1 MRNGDVLMD
10 LLTVRKNAADRLTR
24 ACHVC
29 RQCNGV
35 ACAGQIPGFG
45 GVGTGSS
52 FIANVAALAKRK
64 LNLRVLHD
72 ARRPDMRVSL
82 FGVDL
87 SMPILGAAVAGVRVN
102 RMDGITELEL
112 AKAMIGGS
120 RLAGTIGMGGDGGD
134 PEVFEAT
141 VAATADADG
150 VAIPVIKPRDQD
162 ALIERVQ
169 RAHDAGAVA
178 VAVDVDAAALVNMAL
193 LGQKVEPKTIEQI
206 REIVRAVDRPVILK
220 GIMTPE
226 DAVVAAEAG
235 AAGIVVSN
243 HGGRALDHT
252 PGTADVLPDIVRAL
266 RGRMGGRG
274 GDGGGGQ
281 GGGQIAQAA
290 GEAGGQ
296 AAGRV
301 AVLVDGGV
309 RSGVDVLKMLALGAD
324 AVLVGRP
331 LAVAAVGGEAEGVRM
346 QLEEYAK
353 QLHVAMM
360 LTGCASL
367 ADVTGKVLFG

>member
-1 MRNGDVLMD
+1 MD

-24 ACHVC
+24 SCHVC

-45 GVGTGSS
+45 GVGTGSG
-52 FIANVAALAKRK
+52 FIANVEALAKKK

-72 ARRPDMRVSL
+72 VRRPDMRISL
-82 FGVDL
+82 FGIDL

-112 AKAMIGGS
+112 AKAMIGGP

-141 VAATADADG
+141 IAATTEAEGIA
-150 VAIPVIKPRDQD
+150 VPVIKPREQD

-169 RAHDAGAVA
+169 RARNAKAVA

-193 LGQKVEPKTIEQI
+193 LGQRVEPKTVEQI

-226 DAVVAAEAG
+226 DAVMAAEAG

-252 PGTADVLPDIVRAL
+252 PGTADALPGIVRAL
-266 RGRMGGRG
+266 RGRGP
-274 GDGGGGQ
+274 
-281 GGGQIAQAA
+281 
-290 GEAGGQ
+290 
-296 AAGRV
+296 V

-331 LAVAAVGGEAEGVRM
+331 LAVAAVGGGAEGVRM

-353 QLHVAMM
+353 QLQVAMM
-360 LTGCASL
+360 LSGCASL

>member
-1 MRNGDVLMD
+1 MGPMMD
-10 LLTVRKNAADRLTR
+10 LQTVRKNAADRLTR
-24 ACHVC
+24 ACRVC

-52 FIANVAALAKRK
+52 FIANAEALAKRK

-72 ARRPDMRVSL
+72 AGRPDMRTSL
-82 FGVDL
+82 FGLDL

-112 AKAMIGGS
+112 AEAMIGGS

-141 VAATADADG
+141 IAATAEAEG
-150 VAIPVIKPRDQD
+150 IVIPVIKPREQD
-162 ALIERVQ
+162 ALIESVL
-169 RAHDAGAVA
+169 RARDAGAIA

-193 LGQKVEPKTIEQI
+193 LGQRVEPKTAEQI
-206 REIVRAVDRPVILK
+206 REIVRAADGPVILK

-226 DAVVAAEAG
+226 DAVIAAEAG

-252 PGTADVLPDIVRAL
+252 PGTADVLPGIVRAL
-266 RGRMGGRG
+266 RGESGENGTCCR
-274 GDGGGGQ
+274 GGGQ
-281 GGGQIAQAA
+281 GSGQLAQAA
-290 GEAGGQ
+290 GQ
-296 AAGRV
+296 AAGRAKSQI

-331 LAVAAVGGEAEGVRM
+331 LAIAAVGGGAEGVRL

>member
-1 MRNGDVLMD
+1 MRNGGALMD
-10 LLTVRKNAADRLTR
+10 LTMDLSTVRKNAVDKLAR
-24 ACHVC
+24 ACRVC
-29 RQCNGV
+29 SQCNGI

-52 FIANVAALAKRK
+52 FTANVEALAKRK
-64 LNLRVLHD
+64 LNLKVLHD
-72 ARRPDMRVSL
+72 AGHPDMRTSL
-82 FGVDL
+82 FGIDL

-112 AKAMIGGS
+112 AEAMIGGP

-141 VAATADADG
+141 IAAAAEAKG
-150 VAIPVIKPRDQD
+150 IAIPVLKPREQD
-162 ALIERVQ
+162 ALIERVL
-169 RAHDAGAVA
+169 RARDAGVVA
-178 VAVDVDAAALVNMAL
+178 IAVDVDAAALVNMAL
-193 LGQKVEPKTIEQI
+193 LRQRVEPKTPEQI
-206 REIVRAVDRPVILK
+206 REIVHAADAPVILK

-226 DAVVAAEAG
+226 DAVIAAEAG

-252 PGTADVLPDIVRAL
+252 PGTADVLPGIVRAL
-266 RGRMGGRG
+266 RGGS
-274 GDGGGGQ
+274 
-281 GGGQIAQAA
+281 
-290 GEAGGQ
+290 
-296 AAGRV
+296 RV

-331 LAVAAVGGEAEGVRM
+331 LAIAAVGGGAEGARL

-367 ADVTGKVLFG
+367 ADVTDAVLFG